1 MTTFATPELTGELG
15 VVAEIRVVL
24 RPDRRD
30 TLEALGLIL
39 GMLGILLGV
48 VLTVGAAFPIGQ

>member
-39 GMLGILLGV
+39 GMLGILLSV
-48 VLTVGAAFPIGQ
+48 VLTVGAAFPTGQ